1 MSRDSDDIEVAPT
14 ATRSL
19 PRRIGHFAV
28 NAAAYVFFGLGIL
41 CLYVFFAPFIGT
53 PTIGLVNAIL
63 PTIAAP
69 TEAEGVVVNASPLI
83 AGVIATFAGVWL
95 R

>member
-1 MSRDSDDIEVAPT
+1 MNQDNNNAEAAPT
-14 ATRSL
+14 ATTSL
-19 PRRIGHFAV
+19 SQRISGFV
-28 NAAAYVFFGLGIL
+28 LNGVAYTLFGLGIL
-41 CLYVFFAPFIGT
+41 GFYTFFAPFLGT
-53 PTIGLVNAIL
+53 PTIDLITELL

-83 AGVIATFAGVWL
+83 AGVVATFAGVWL